1 MGDEACWCAASSCR
15 GSRTSNA
22 TQRGA
27 AVLLHSVVRRGVAR
41 KQFRAQKAGS
51 VKVQALIRARLS
63 ARKYKNELGAITLG
77 TSIMRCALQRVRY
90 MKQKVAALLLHRV
103 SRGMLVR
110 LRIRWRWWA
119 HQHWEEERGGG
130 TRQQIK
136 AEYQFTLRTQA
147 ERPRALSA

>member
-1 MGDEACWCAASSCR
+1 M
-15 GSRTSNA
+15 
-22 TQRGA
+22 
-27 AVLLHSVVRRGVAR
+27 RRGVAR

-110 LRIRWRWWA
+110 CVIVPRLKDK
-119 HQHWEEERGGG
+119 Q
-130 TRQQIK
+130 
-136 AEYQFTLRTQA
+136 QA
-147 ERPRALSA
+147 EELHMYMYA